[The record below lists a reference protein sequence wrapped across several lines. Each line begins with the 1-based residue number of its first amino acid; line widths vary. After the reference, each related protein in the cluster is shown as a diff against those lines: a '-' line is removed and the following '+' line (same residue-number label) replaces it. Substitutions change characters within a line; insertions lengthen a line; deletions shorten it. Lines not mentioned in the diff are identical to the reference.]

1 MYRDPQIVVWLMD
14 VEAAGEELGA
24 EVEGVRNRL
33 SFLQHNPTPGYV
45 ALDQEKAGDGV
56 TSSQG
61 PDNAASTPFD
71 ALFLTLYFVQ
81 IYVLQLILTLV
92 IVIWTFLDA
101 DDLEHDVLLSLDCF
115 AVALLCVEV
124 FAGLMAK
131 GGEFF
136 ADWGGR
142 IDAVVAVFSV
152 LALATYFAGLATAQ
166 LDVDQDK
173 VAGLEWAHYFKFLRD
188 AMRYALCR
196 AAHTCTQTADA
207 VHEPSSE
214 SQAWDS
220 LYWACLTPF
229 PCIFSLS
236 GSCGCPCFCA
246 TSWRCGAT
254 LKPTATGTS
263 AYSNTE
269 HGAAT
274 SAAWR
279 GLLFF

>member
-1 MYRDPQIVVWLMD
+1 MD
-14 VEAAGEELGA
+14 VEAAGDELGA

-56 TSSQG
+56 TSLQG
-61 PDNAASTPFD
+61 PDNAASTQFD

-92 IVIWTFLDA
+92 IVVWTFLDA
-101 DDLEHDVLLSLDCF
+101 HDLEHDVLLSLDCF

-131 GGEFF
+131 GGEFL

-152 LALATYFAGLATAQ
+152 LALVTYFAGLATAR

-188 AMRYALCR
+188 AMRYALFR
-196 AAHTCTQTADA
+196 AAHTHPDC
-207 VHEPSSE
+207 
-214 SQAWDS
+214 
-220 LYWACLTPF
+220 
-229 PCIFSLS
+229 
-236 GSCGCPCFCA
+236 
-246 TSWRCGAT
+246 RCR
-254 LKPTATGTS
+254 P
-263 AYSNTE
+263 
-269 HGAAT
+269 
-274 SAAWR
+274 
-279 GLLFF
+279 

>member
-1 MYRDPQIVVWLMD
+1 MVWLMD

-56 TSSQG
+56 TSLQG

-136 ADWGGR
+136 ADLGGAYRRCCRR
-142 IDAVVAVFSV
+142 IFS
-152 LALATYFAGLATAQ
+152 ARPRHIFRGACNGSARRRPGQ
-166 LDVDQDK
+166 
-173 VAGLEWAHYFKFLRD
+173 G
-188 AMRYALCR
+188 CR
-196 AAHTCTQTADA
+196 ARVGALLQVPARRHAVCTLPRGSY
-207 VHEPSSE
+207 VHS
-214 SQAWDS
+214 D
-220 LYWACLTPF
+220 C
-229 PCIFSLS
+229 
-236 GSCGCPCFCA
+236 
-246 TSWRCGAT
+246 RCR
-254 LKPTATGTS
+254 P
-263 AYSNTE
+263 
-269 HGAAT
+269 
-274 SAAWR
+274 
-279 GLLFF
+279 

>member
-56 TSSQG
+56 TSLQD

-214 SQAWDS
+214 SQA
-220 LYWACLTPF
+220 
-229 PCIFSLS
+229 
-236 GSCGCPCFCA
+236 
-246 TSWRCGAT
+246 
-254 LKPTATGTS
+254 
-263 AYSNTE
+263 TE
-269 HGAAT
+269 RA
-274 SAAWR
+274 
-279 GLLFF
+279 